1 MNTHR
6 AVVNRL
12 TWLQER
18 HGLRAGEAVLQNS
31 SFSFDASV
39 FEIFWPLAVGGRVV
53 LGPPEGHRDPVAL
66 IETIRGAGVSTAYFV
81 CSMLEFLLENE
92 GIERCTGLTRIL
104 CGGEALS
111 VDLVRRV
118 EDRLP
123 AARLHNLYGPSES
136 AVSVTTRV
144 STASGSA
151 VTIPIGRP
159 VPNVRV
165 FIVDEAGEPVPIGV
179 IGELWV
185 SGAQLARGYVD
196 RPALTADRF
205 IPDALSG
212 DAGGRLYRTGDLGR
226 WRADGTIEFLGR
238 NDGQMKVRGFRIE
251 PGEIEARL
259 RAHAAVREAVVVAR
273 DDTGSQQLVAYW
285 VANDANEV
293 VDVAALRAHLAETLP
308 EYMIPSA
315 YVSLDALPL
324 TPNGKIDRRSLPAP
338 TGDASPTQGYEAP
351 ADETET
357 ALAEIW
363 SDVLRVERVGRHDH
377 FFVLGGHSLLGVKMI
392 SRVREALEVDVPL
405 ITLFERPVLSVFAQE
420 ILDLQLAQ
428 FDAEEIERLTAR
440 LHGPSVN

>member
-1 MNTHR
+1 
-6 AVVNRL
+6 
-12 TWLQER
+12 
-18 HGLRAGEAVLQNS
+18 
-31 SFSFDASV
+31 
-39 FEIFWPLAVGGRVV
+39 
-53 LGPPEGHRDPVAL
+53 
-66 IETIRGAGVSTAYFV
+66 
-81 CSMLEFLLENE
+81 
-92 GIERCTGLTRIL
+92 
-104 CGGEALS
+104 
-111 VDLVRRV
+111 
-118 EDRLP
+118 
-123 AARLHNLYGPSES
+123 
-136 AVSVTTRV
+136 
-144 STASGSA
+144 
-151 VTIPIGRP
+151 
-159 VPNVRV
+159 
-165 FIVDEAGEPVPIGV
+165 
-179 IGELWV
+179 
-185 SGAQLARGYVD
+185 
-196 RPALTADRF
+196 
-205 IPDALSG
+205 
-212 DAGGRLYRTGDLGR
+212 LYRTGDLGR
-226 WRADGTIEFLGR
+226 WRPDGTIEFLGR

-428 FDAEEIERLTAR
+428 FDAKEIERLTAR